1 MASRPLISRREF
13 IVDSARIATASVV
26 PPLLPRLATSLRGSA
41 VVPGGPDELRQLERL
56 IPDLMTQAVV
66 PGVSIA
72 IIKNAH
78 VVWHRGFGVQDADSQ
93 TPVDDHTVFEAASVS
108 KTVFAYAVLQLC
120 DRGTLSLDRPL
131 TAYTSERVISGDPR
145 LDRITARQI
154 LSHTSGFQNFRTRAE
169 PLGIHF
175 TPGERFEYSGEGYWY
190 LQSVVT
196 HLVGKVDPTACG
208 GYEAGLRVCATDI
221 DTYLKR
227 NVLTPLRM
235 HASTYVWN
243 DTLARH
249 AARPH
254 DEAGKPLPLARP
266 TAIDAARYAAMG
278 GLRTTALDYAN
289 FLIEVL
295 APRAPTE
302 FRLAPATR
310 REMLRPQIKV
320 DDSKSWALGWEV
332 QQTPQGKLIEHEGG
346 QTGFLAFTA
355 AAVDRRSGYVILT
368 NSANGWKLFF
378 DKRFVSLINRIIL
391 E

>member
-1 MASRPLISRREF
+1 MISRRQF
-13 IVDSARIATASVV
+13 LVSSARLATASAV
-26 PPLLPRLATSLRGSA
+26 PPVLPRLGNSLRASTFGS
-41 VVPGGPDELRQLERL
+41 GGPDELRQLDRL
-56 IPDLMTQAVV
+56 IPDLMTKAVV

-72 IIKNAH
+72 IIKDAR
-78 VVWHRGFGVQDADSQ
+78 VVWHRGFGVQDAASN
-93 TPVDDHTVFEAASVS
+93 TPVDKHTVFEAASVS

-131 TAYTSERVISGDPR
+131 TTYTSERVIDNDPR
-145 LDRITARQI
+145 LERITARHI

-169 PLGIHF
+169 PLRIHF

-196 HLVGKVDPTACG
+196 HLVGTIDTTACG
-208 GYEAGLRVCATDI
+208 TYEAGLRVCATDI
-221 DTYLKR
+221 DAYLKR
-227 NVLTPLRM
+227 NVLIPFGM
-235 HASTYVWN
+235 EASSYLWS

-266 TAIDAARYAAMG
+266 TAVDAARYAAMG
-278 GLRTTALDYAN
+278 GLRTTTLDYAN

-295 APRAPTE
+295 APRAPVE
-302 FRLAPATR
+302 FTLASATR
-310 REMLRPQIKV
+310 REMLRPQITV

-332 QQTPQGKLIEHEGG
+332 QRRPEGNLIEHEGG

-355 AAVDRRSGYVILT
+355 AAVDQRSGYIILT
-368 NSANGWKLFF
+368 NSANGWKVFL
-378 DKRFVSLINRIIL
+378 DKRFVSLIDRIIL

>member
-1 MASRPLISRREF
+1 MISRREF
-13 IVDSARIATASVV
+13 IVDGARIATASAV
-26 PPLLPRLATSLRGSA
+26 PPLLLRFGTSLRASTFG
-41 VVPGGPDELRQLERL
+41 PGGPDDFQQLERL

-72 IIKNAH
+72 IIKDAH
-78 VVWHRGFGVQDADSQ
+78 VVWHRGFGVQDADSR
-93 TPVDDHTVFEAASVS
+93 TPVDDDTVFEAASVS

-120 DRGTLSLDRPL
+120 DRGTLALDRPL
-131 TAYTSERVISGDPR
+131 TEYTPERVIDSDPR
-145 LDRITARQI
+145 LGQITARQI

-169 PLGIHF
+169 PLRIQF

-196 HLVGKVDPTACG
+196 QLVGTVDPTACRS
-208 GYEAGLRVCATDI
+208 YEAGLRVCATDI

-227 NVLTPLRM
+227 NVLIPFQM
-235 HASTYVWN
+235 GASGYVWN
-243 DTLARH
+243 DALARH

-289 FLIEVL
+289 FLIEVI
-295 APRAPTE
+295 APRAPME
-302 FRLAPATR
+302 FRLARATR
-310 REMLRPQIKV
+310 REMLQPQVKV

-332 QQTPQGKLIEHEGG
+332 EQTPRGNLIEHEGG

-355 AAVDRRSGYVILT
+355 AAVDRRSGYIILT
-368 NSANGWKLFF
+368 NSANGWKVFF

>member
-1 MASRPLISRREF
+1 MISRRDF
-13 IVDSARIATASVV
+13 IVHGAQIATASAM
-26 PPLLPRLATSLRGSA
+26 PPLLPRLGISLRTSN
-41 VVPGGPDELRQLERL
+41 VTSGGPDDLRQLERL
-56 IPDLMTQAVV
+56 IPDLMTEAVV

-72 IIKNAH
+72 IVKDAH
-78 VVWHRGFGVQDADSQ
+78 VVWHRGFGVQDADSR
-93 TPVDDHTVFEAASVS
+93 TPVGDDTVFEAASVS

-131 TAYTSERVISGDPR
+131 TAYTSERVINGDPR
-145 LDRITARQI
+145 LDRITARHI
-154 LSHTSGFQNFRTRAE
+154 LSHTSGFQNFRTRTE
-169 PLGIHF
+169 PLRIHF

-196 HLVGKVDPTACG
+196 HLVGTVDPTACG
-208 GYEAGLRVCATDI
+208 TYEAGLRVCATDI

-227 NVLTPLRM
+227 NVLIPFRM
-235 HASTYVWN
+235 DASGYVWN
-243 DTLARH
+243 DMLARH

-278 GLRTTALDYAN
+278 GLHTTALDYAN

-302 FRLAPATR
+302 FRLAPATG
-310 REMLRPQIKV
+310 REMLRPQVKV
-320 DDSKSWALGWEV
+320 DNSKSWALGWEV
-332 QQTPQGKLIEHEGG
+332 QQTPQGDLIEHEGG

-355 AAVDRRSGYVILT
+355 AAAARRSGYIILT
-368 NSANGWKLFF
+368 NSANGWKVFF
-378 DKRFVSLINRIIL
+378 DKRFVSLISRIIL

>member
-1 MASRPLISRREF
+1 MTSRREF
-13 IVDSARIATASVV
+13 IVHGARIAAISAV
-26 PPLLPRLATSLRGSA
+26 PTLLPHLGTSLRASPFA
-41 VVPGGPDELRQLERL
+41 YGGPDEVHQLEQL
-56 IPDLMTQAVV
+56 IPALMTQAVV
-66 PGVSIA
+66 PGISIA
-72 IIKNAH
+72 IIKDAR
-78 VVWHRGFGVQDADSQ
+78 VVWHRGFGVQDAASKIA
-93 TPVDDHTVFEAASVS
+93 VDEHTVFEAASVS

-131 TAYTSERVISGDPR
+131 TQYTSERVIDSDPR
-145 LDRITARQI
+145 LDRITARHI
-154 LSHTSGFQNFRTRAE
+154 LSHSSGFQNFRSRAE

-196 HLVGKVDPTACG
+196 HLVGTVDPTACG
-208 GYEAGLRVCATDI
+208 SYEAGLRVCATDI

-227 NVLTPLRM
+227 NVLLPLRM
-235 HASTYVWN
+235 DASSYVWN

-254 DEAGKPLPLARP
+254 DEAGKPLSLARP
-266 TAIDAARYAAMG
+266 TAVDAARYAAMG

-295 APRAPTE
+295 APRAPAA
-302 FRLAPATR
+302 FRLMPATR

-332 QQTPQGKLIEHEGG
+332 EQVPQGALIEHEGG

-355 AAVDRRSGYVILT
+355 AAVDRKSGYVILT
-368 NSANGWKLFF
+368 NSANGWKVFF
-378 DKRFVSLINRIIL
+378 DKRFVSLINRIIF